1 MWKNL
6 QKERLFYKSYKN
18 LWRQHWF
25 YTYNVKHSSSVIR
38 QYNRWR
44 QNSSISQHRIM
55 MVNLTINLEAEIN
68 QDQVTISSVSSNLQ
82 AIPVMLNQKYRYLQ
96 YQIHQIYKCL
106 VPHQRKMK
114 MTQYFLIQM
123 FLGIYTGR
131 ARSKLNKKFKI

>member
-1 MWKNL
+1 
-6 QKERLFYKSYKN
+6 
-18 LWRQHWF
+18 
-25 YTYNVKHSSSVIR
+25 
-38 QYNRWR
+38 
-44 QNSSISQHRIM
+44 M

-123 FLGIYTGR
+123 FLGIYIGR